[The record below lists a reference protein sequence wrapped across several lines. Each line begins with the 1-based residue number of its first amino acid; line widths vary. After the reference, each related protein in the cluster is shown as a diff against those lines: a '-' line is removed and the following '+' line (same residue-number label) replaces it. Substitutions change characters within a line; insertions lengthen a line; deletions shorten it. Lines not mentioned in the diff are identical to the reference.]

1 MLSGLFND
9 GPYTGYIA
17 ASYGITF
24 VVLGVLCLYLARD
37 LSKQWRALRELEKE
51 TGRKRHWS

>member
-1 MLSGLFND
+1 MLSELFS
-9 GPYTGYIA
+9 GSPHTGYIV

-24 VVLGVLCLYLARD
+24 AVLGVLCLYLARD

-51 TGRKRHWS
+51 TGKKQHWT